1 MVQLGD
7 KGVSDVVVIAIM
19 FVLLVFS
26 ATLLFG
32 ITSSG
37 LDEAA
42 DRQVMLKT
50 QYIYQSL
57 NHVQVEKYN
66 VTALRAA
73 SEHLVFKDPTV
84 PNEFLKSWMEN
95 TLDFFRPLD
104 YGVRLRLSREN
115 KSWEVIQ
122 PDGVTKGETFRTE
135 HPITFTGR
143 KGESITVDVLVET
156 FEISE

>member
-32 ITSSG
+32 FTSSG
-37 LDEAA
+37 LGEAA

-50 QYIYQSL
+50 QYIHQSL
-57 NHVQVEKYN
+57 NHSQVEKYN
-66 VTALRAA
+66 ITALRAA

-84 PNEFLKSWMEN
+84 PNDFLKSWMEN

-104 YGVRLRLSREN
+104 YGVELRLRRGNEV
-115 KSWEVIQ
+115 WRVIQ
-122 PDGVTKGETFRTE
+122 PDNVEKGETFRAE

-143 KGESITVDVLVET
+143 EGESVAVDVLVET
-156 FEISE
+156 FEISD